1 MNRVIYDWLT
11 FTTKIHDLDSVMVM
25 LGLCDVTFKQYS
37 GRYGYADRL
46 SFEGVNILYN
56 GRDDMGICVEMSG
69 KGCRTFE
76 TYGNGDYD
84 KLFSEIL
91 LNIGCKDMNI
101 TRLDVAYDDF
111 EGVLDLY
118 YLMQA
123 AQRGDYVSRLHDIE
137 VVFSNKGCSV
147 NHGNRYDSNVFIR
160 IYDKKMEQKREDIE
174 HWIRCEMKLKD
185 CCAKGFLKL
194 GGDIRKNYFDVLN
207 NYLHYVVPSVDKNK
221 SQLPMSP
228 EWLRFIEGWESVS
241 IFDKPGKDYN
251 IMNLDGYVRDQLSGA
266 LTTYIDS
273 VGVPRFL
280 ANILE
285 AREGKPLNPRYTAIK
300 SEVETSENNCKAILD
315 YLREHG
321 KL

>member
-25 LGLCDVTFKQYS
+25 LGMCDVTFKQYS

-46 SFEGVNILYN
+46 TFEGCNILYN
-56 GRDDMGICVEMSG
+56 GREDMGICVEMSG

-91 LNIGCKDMNI
+91 SNIGCKDMNI

-137 VVFSNKGCSV
+137 VVFSSKGCSV

-160 IYDKKMEQKREDIE
+160 IYDKKMEQTRESND
-174 HWIRCEMKLKD
+174 L
-185 CCAKGFLKL
+185 
-194 GGDIRKNYFDVLN
+194 
-207 NYLHYVVPSVDKNK
+207 
-221 SQLPMSP
+221 
-228 EWLRFIEGWESVS
+228 
-241 IFDKPGKDYN
+241 
-251 IMNLDGYVRDQLSGA
+251 
-266 LTTYIDS
+266 
-273 VGVPRFL
+273 
-280 ANILE
+280 
-285 AREGKPLNPRYTAIK
+285 
-300 SEVETSENNCKAILD
+300 
-315 YLREHG
+315 YLRVFAPIFYHRYV
-321 KL
+321 